1 MTKISNV
8 LPHRYPFLF
17 VDQIL
22 EIEQNKWVKGYKNIT
37 INEWF
42 FYENNNSV
50 PSTLI
55 IEGLA
60 QLGAFATMSD
70 NNGLGFLSALKGI
83 EVLGQAY
90 PGDRLDL
97 YYKVLKNKRGFIIGE
112 GVATVGNKVIIRA
125 DEIMIYLQANTE

>member
-1 MTKISNV
+1 MTKIPNV

-60 QLGAFATMSD
+60 QLGAFATMSN

-90 PGDRLDL
+90 Q
-97 YYKVLKNKRGFIIGE
+97 
-112 GVATVGNKVIIRA
+112 VI
-125 DEIMIYLQANTE
+125 D

>member
-1 MTKISNV
+1 MTYIPNV

-17 VDQIL
+17 VDKII
-22 EIEQNKWVKGYKNIT
+22 EIEQNKWVKGYKNIS

-42 FYENNNSV
+42 FYEGNNSV
-50 PSTLI
+50 PSTI
-55 IEGLA
+55 IVEALA
-60 QLGAFATMSD
+60 QLGAFATTSD

-83 EVLGQAY
+83 EVQGQAY

-97 YYKVLKNKRGFIIGE
+97 YYKVLKNKRGFVIGE
-112 GVATVGNKVIIRA
+112 GIASVGDKVIIKA